1 MHDLQHFD
9 LQGKLK
15 KEKKKIVKRKPHHEM
30 EDK

>member
-1 MHDLQHFD
+1 MHDLEFFD

-15 KEKKKIVKRKPHHEM
+15 TKKKMVKRKPNHEM

>member
-15 KEKKKIVKRKPHHEM
+15 VKKKSVKRKPSHEM

>member
-1 MHDLQHFD
+1 MHDLEHFD

-15 KEKKKIVKRKPHHEM
+15 TQKKKEKRKPNHEM